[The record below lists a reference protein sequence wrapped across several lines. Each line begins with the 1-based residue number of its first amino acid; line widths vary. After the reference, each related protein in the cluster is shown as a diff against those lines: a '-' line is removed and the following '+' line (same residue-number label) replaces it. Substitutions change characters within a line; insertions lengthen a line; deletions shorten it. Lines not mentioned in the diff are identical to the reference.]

1 MPYFDMSKLFVPDPL
16 LDIESMPVE
25 EMVTLHAKLLFELP
39 YLPEGTLIVRH
50 RGLRAYYSVQ
60 TTMAH
65 VRRDRYLSL
74 KRDASLIGLLKQKK
88 LIRSALTRIRKASR
102 RFKGYRRRLAAKYA
116 VIGRRHAE
124 QYVYYTNKI
133 YVCSTAEAAI
143 VEMLHKHRVRFEY
156 APPTQI
162 GGWIIHP
169 DFKYTVDGRTV
180 YHEHLGRLDDPGYVE
195 DWHRKQ
201 ERYRYSGLKEGTDL
215 LISVA
220 HGKRID
226 LVEIEQ
232 MLHARGV
239 F

>member
-74 KRDASLIGLLKQKK
+74 KQDASLIGLLKQKK

-102 RFKGYRRRLAAKYA
+102 CFKGYRRRLAAKYA

-169 DFKYTVDGRTV
+169 DFRYTVDGRTV

-232 MLHARGV
+232 MLHTRGV

>member
-1 MPYFDMSKLFVPDPL
+1 MPHFDMSKLVVPDLL

-39 YLPEGTLIVRH
+39 YLPEGTLIVRR
-50 RGLRAYYSVQ
+50 RGQRAYYSVQ

-74 KRDASLIGLLKQKK
+74 KQDASLIGLLKQKK

-133 YVCSTAEAAI
+133 YVCSTAETAI

-162 GGWIIHP
+162 GGWTIHP

-180 YHEHLGRLDDPGYVE
+180 YHEHLG
-195 DWHRKQ
+195 
-201 ERYRYSGLKEGTDL
+201 
-215 LISVA
+215 
-220 HGKRID
+220 
-226 LVEIEQ
+226 
-232 MLHARGV
+232 
-239 F
+239 